1 MLRAYNAAVEKLR
14 KWRMESS
21 RPARMVLMAMLEDGL
36 TYRMAVTAFAEYEG
50 KSWQQIEDEIRADM
64 RAAGFS
70 RIRPEA
76 LLEKCCKEA
85 CCIED

>member
-1 MLRAYNAAVEKLR
+1 
-14 KWRMESS
+14 
-21 RPARMVLMAMLEDGL
+21 MAMLEDGL

-64 RAAGFS
+64 RAVGFS

-76 LLEKCCKEA
+76 LLEKCYKEA

>member
-14 KWRMESS
+14 KWRLEGS
-21 RPARMVLMAMLEDGL
+21 RPARMVLMAMLEDDL

-64 RAAGFS
+64 RAAHSYRGA
-70 RIRPEA
+70 PQA
-76 LLEKCCKEA
+76 LLEKCYKEA
-85 CCIED
+85 CHIAD